1 MKYLNFDIH
10 GRDHVIARSATLR
23 GLFNYQGSRKHSG
36 MITTGG
42 GGHSFARSPAEDRNL
57 RERYNSVFGKRSG
70 QDHCHISLQ

>member
-23 GLFNYQGSRKHSG
+23 GLFNYQCSRKHSG
-36 MITTGG
+36 MITTEE
-42 GGHSFARSPAEDRNL
+42 GGHSFAGSPADDRNL
-57 RERYNSVFGKRSG
+57 RERYNSLFGNRSG